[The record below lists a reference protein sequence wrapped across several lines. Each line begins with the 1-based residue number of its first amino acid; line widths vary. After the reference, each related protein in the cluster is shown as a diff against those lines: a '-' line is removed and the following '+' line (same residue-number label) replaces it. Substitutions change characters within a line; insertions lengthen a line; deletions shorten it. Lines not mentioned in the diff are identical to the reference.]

1 MKDTTRR
8 LIFRLG
14 IPVAILG
21 VSILV
26 GVWLASMREE
36 PARRTPAPRTR
47 IVDVRVVTLD
57 TVRAEIAAY
66 GRLTSAQPV
75 ELYSEVAGTLVE
87 GNIPFK
93 PAQAFARGDLLLKV
107 DDRQARL
114 DLNSAKSEL
123 LNALASVLPEIKV
136 DFPDQFAVWQ
146 DYFDRVNF
154 NDRLPDLPETAN
166 QKIKMFLS
174 RFNVYRLYFTARNL
188 EIQLDKHRFYAPFDG
203 SIVNANLREGS
214 SVRSG
219 TLVGQIIN
227 LEDLEIEVPVAVA
240 DIPWLS
246 RDQRVSFTSTE
257 LPGEWT
263 GRVKRVGNNI
273 DSRTQ
278 TVPVYL
284 TVDQSDAGM
293 LYDGIFLEAEIPG
306 EIIAGAVR
314 IPRLALYNDTYVYVV
329 DEGKLDRRAVEI
341 ARRETDHVLV
351 SSGLQTGDTL
361 VVELLQGV
369 ATGMP
374 AKPRI
379 GRTITTTPAE
389 QGS

>member
-1 MKDTTRR
+1 
-8 LIFRLG
+8 
-14 IPVAILG
+14 
-21 VSILV
+21 
-26 GVWLASMREE
+26 
-36 PARRTPAPRTR
+36 
-47 IVDVRVVTLD
+47 
-57 TVRAEIAAY
+57 
-66 GRLTSAQPV
+66 
-75 ELYSEVAGTLVE
+75 
-87 GNIPFK
+87 
-93 PAQAFARGDLLLKV
+93 
-107 DDRQARL
+107 
-114 DLNSAKSEL
+114 
-123 LNALASVLPEIKV
+123 
-136 DFPDQFAVWQ
+136 
-146 DYFDRVNF
+146 
-154 NDRLPDLPETAN
+154 
-166 QKIKMFLS
+166 
-174 RFNVYRLYFTARNL
+174 
-188 EIQLDKHRFYAPFDG
+188 
-203 SIVNANLREGS
+203 
-214 SVRSG
+214 VRSG